1 MDYWGLCT
9 ERLCPPSLSF
19 AMWHDFSWPSRYQ
32 WAGVYPEGCEIEN
45 WLKSVQSRR
54 KKKKQLQTTSYVRRF
69 QSSHRPKRATLLPTE
84 VFQRGIGANVVTA
97 RSTICDSLPCHF
109 RTNHFFVRSNTH
121 RWNQQ
126 QLPCFLHG
134 MKPQEILSKCST
146 PSEYRAG
153 NSFQMQHPK

>member
-1 MDYWGLCT
+1 MAVEVSTGC
-9 ERLCPPSLSF
+9 
-19 AMWHDFSWPSRYQ
+19 
-32 WAGVYPEGCEIEN
+32 GYPEGCEMEN
-45 WLKSVQSRR
+45 WLKSSQRRR
-54 KKKKQLQTTSYVRRF
+54 KKKLQTTSYVRRF

-97 RSTICDSLPCHF
+97 KSTICDSLPCHF

-126 QLPCFLHG
+126 QPSCLLHG

-146 PSEYRAG
+146 PSEHRAG
-153 NSFQMQHPK
+153 RIPNAAPQASTVLVESKRC